1 MITPTIDARKQ
12 RILKAC
18 GSEPRTMDELAWA
31 VIKTIEST
39 KTDQYNGQNLCKV
52 VGFAWAM
59 WHGTVRNTHSAPM
72 NGEQN
77 WSASDPNIPTG
88 YPGWNGRVWI
98 RYKDRNTSGSSE
110 AFRSTL
116 TYPGTGG
123 GGSYN
128 GFWESICTERWNRYK
143 FSTEKDT
150 YPEINCYSWDYRI
163 YESDWPLLQS
173 EIQKQ
178 QVFDT
183 LAGNVFSHNHNFC
196 WEDPDTRM
204 ADQAFLAE
212 CAMIAVKNL
221 LKEIK

>member
-59 WHGTVRNTHSAPM
+59 GHGTVRNTHSAPM

-116 TYPGTGG
+116 TPVPVVAVVTTVFG
-123 GGSYN
+123 
-128 GFWESICTERWNRYK
+128 NRYARNGGTDINFLLKRILIQKSTAIVGIIASTSRIGHCCSPRFKNNK
-143 FSTEKDT
+143 FS
-150 YPEINCYSWDYRI
+150 IS
-163 YESDWPLLQS
+163 
-173 EIQKQ
+173 
-178 QVFDT
+178 
-183 LAGNVFSHNHNFC
+183 
-196 WEDPDTRM
+196 
-204 ADQAFLAE
+204 
-212 CAMIAVKNL
+212 
-221 LKEIK
+221 